1 MVSEKSIWY
10 ALTYYR
16 LSKDDYVDKESG
28 NTSDQQENQRYSGKE
43 SNSIMNQRKLIQE
56 FISGSEDIIFVEE
69 FFDDGFT
76 GTNFERPGFQKL
88 MAALREGRGN
98 CVIVKDLSRLGRDYI
113 ETGKMIEKVFPSL
126 NTRFIAINDQ
136 IDSLHGSQSD
146 EIIIPFKNLIN
157 DSYCREL
164 SNKLRRQF
172 RIQRQNGEFIAN
184 FAFYGYMRSAE
195 DKHKLVVDE
204 PAAEVVKLIYAKM
217 IEGYSCKRIAD
228 FLNEIGIPSPCEYKK
243 SAGSNYVC
251 AFKEKAQ
258 SLWGAVTVRRILTNR
273 IYLGYLEQGKTG
285 TPNYKIKTVRRKAQ
299 EDWIVVKG
307 AHEAI
312 ISEEAFLVV
321 QKLLERDT
329 LTAHG
334 NETVYPLSGMLFCG
348 DCHEAMTRYKA
359 KRGNRSFCYYIC
371 SGHKWKR
378 GCTSNHSMEV
388 NSLHEKIFHAI
399 QLQISLV
406 VEMEEV
412 LRKVGDSAVLSAKC
426 RRLDALIEQNRK
438 EMEKQ
443 QDFRMKLYENQVS
456 GIINHEEYV
465 TMKKKYS
472 DRIDKIGETIM
483 KLEQERENVCNA
495 SDLQCG
501 WMKEF
506 IKNQGASELSR
517 QLVVTLIDRVEIFE
531 DKSVEITFNFRDEFA
546 ELNEFLEQS
555 VTEAGEVAV
564 NG

>member
-28 NTSDQQENQRYSGKE
+28 STSDQKENQQYSGKE

-56 FISGSEDIIFVEE
+56 FISGSEDIIFAEE

-88 MAALREGRGN
+88 MAALKEGRGN

-164 SNKLRRQF
+164 SNKLRKQF

-273 IYLGYLEQGKTG
+273 VYLGYLEQGKTG
-285 TPNYKIKTVRRKAQ
+285 TPNYKIKTVRQKEQ
-299 EDWIVVKG
+299 KDWIVVKDT
-307 AHEAI
+307 HEAI
-312 ISEEAFLVV
+312 ISEETFLVV

-378 GCTSNHSMEV
+378 GCMSNHSMEV
-388 NSLHEKIFHAI
+388 GSLHEKIFHAI
-399 QLQISLV
+399 QLQIALV

-426 RRLDALIEQNRK
+426 KRLDALIEQNRK

-465 TMKKKYS
+465 AMKKKYS

-483 KLEQERENVCNA
+483 KLEQERENVCN
-495 SDLQCG
+495 SSNLKCD

-506 IKNQGASELSR
+506 IKNQNASELSR

-531 DKSVEITFNFRDEFA
+531 DKSVEITFNFKDEFA
-546 ELNEFLEQS
+546 ELNEFLEQA
-555 VTEAGEVAV
+555 VTESTEVAV